1 MLRVL
6 HCPMF
11 KTRAPADRE
20 RRERLGPVRAILGSE
35 CVRGQESITE
45 VRAGK
50 ALEGGVSPGRG
61 HTGGHGQG

>member
-1 MLRVL
+1 MLGVL

-11 KTRAPADRE
+11 KTRDPADRE

-35 CVRGQESITE
+35 CVRGQSITE
-45 VRAGK
+45 SRADK
-50 ALEGGVSPGRG
+50 VLEGGVSPGRG